1 MHEFQFSQREY
12 AVVTLRKETFT
23 LGVKLMIGENF
34 HGMKLRVK
42 IHTVKLGVKNNIHG
56 LKLIRLFR
64 NQSRHENNFA
74 SFVYLRYRRLSLS
87 GQKECLIAGYEKS
100 VKAHQ
105 RQEEGKFLI
114 PRK

>member
-1 MHEFQFSQREY
+1 
-12 AVVTLRKETFT
+12 
-23 LGVKLMIGENF
+23 MIGENF

-74 SFVYLRYRRLSLS
+74 SFVYLRCRRLSLS

-105 RQEEGKFLI
+105 RQEEGKFLQMGHNLFSI
-114 PRK
+114 VSFGSIKICIQLTSRGSRDR

>member
-1 MHEFQFSQREY
+1 
-12 AVVTLRKETFT
+12 
-23 LGVKLMIGENF
+23 MIGENF

-74 SFVYLRYRRLSLS
+74 SFVYLRCRRLSLS